1 MKIINDATNIMDNS
15 KAKHIYLTNMFK
27 LAIYIVDNS
36 KIEMPIYILEEGNKI
51 SGHEAASL
59 CVPSGRRRN
68 GGEITKKY
76 N

>member
-27 LAIYIVDNS
+27 LAIYIVDHS
-36 KIEMPIYILEEGNKI
+36 KIEMPIYILEERNKI
-51 SGHEAASL
+51 SGHEATSL
-59 CVPSGRRRN
+59 CILNGRSRN
-68 GGEITKKY
+68 DGRTTEKY